1 LLRTAFLGKF
11 LNKSYNMSSEDGK
24 TWDDDPVAVGEQRKI
39 LDAIVRKYREW
50 AAVYAH
56 TNYTETL

>member
-1 LLRTAFLGKF
+1 
-11 LNKSYNMSSEDGK
+11 MSSEDGK